1 MIDLL
6 QASILRDVVPRI
18 YFFCVLEKRQAYRPS
33 IFASPL
39 HVSNVA
45 YRNF

>member
-18 YFFCVLEKRQAYRPS
+18 YFFVYWRNGRP
-33 IFASPL
+33 IDHLFLL
-39 HVSNVA
+39 HL
-45 YRNF
+45 YM